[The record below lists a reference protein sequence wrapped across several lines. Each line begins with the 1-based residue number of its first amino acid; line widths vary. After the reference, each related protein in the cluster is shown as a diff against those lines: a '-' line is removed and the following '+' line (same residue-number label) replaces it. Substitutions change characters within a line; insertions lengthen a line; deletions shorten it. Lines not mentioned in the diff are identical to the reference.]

1 MSNQPNRLC
10 ALRRKRKLSQ
20 EQLAEILNV
29 TQASVSLYE
38 NKGNIPIDVLAA
50 AADYF
55 GVTIEYI
62 IGLSD
67 EKLGV
72 VRVTDDEYNLL
83 LQYRRL
89 PLHEKRLISDL
100 IRSVYRS
107 E

>member
-1 MSNQPNRLC
+1 MSNRPNRLFD
-10 ALRRKRKLSQ
+10 LRRNRKLSQ

-38 NKGNIPIDVLAA
+38 NKGNVPVDVLAA

-55 GVTIEYI
+55 GVTLEYI
-62 IGLSD
+62 LGLSD

-89 PLHEKRLISDL
+89 PLREKRLISDL